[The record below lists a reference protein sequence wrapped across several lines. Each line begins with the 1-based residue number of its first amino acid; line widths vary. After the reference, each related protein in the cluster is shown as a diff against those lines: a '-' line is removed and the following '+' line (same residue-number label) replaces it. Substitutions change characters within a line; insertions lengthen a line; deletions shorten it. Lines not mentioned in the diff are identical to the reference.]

1 MREFEC
7 NRALL
12 TMALISGIDVSM
24 PALKLQEDSYNI
36 HHDINQQNINNC
48 NKLSENLLLNET
60 FVSDCRQF
68 PEIYISQGSVS
79 TRFRHNGILNDQF
92 ITHITAESEVK
103 KF

>member
-36 HHDINQQNINNC
+36 HHDIN
-48 NKLSENLLLNET
+48 
-60 FVSDCRQF
+60 
-68 PEIYISQGSVS
+68 
-79 TRFRHNGILNDQF
+79 
-92 ITHITAESEVK
+92 
-103 KF
+103 